1 MLHDKCFTIIIVG
14 SKTSIRE
21 RKSKYNFP
29 HPTIN
34 IVYTDK
40 QRLNEYFLV
49 SDFCTLF
56 VINHI

>member
-34 IVYTDK
+34 IAYTDK